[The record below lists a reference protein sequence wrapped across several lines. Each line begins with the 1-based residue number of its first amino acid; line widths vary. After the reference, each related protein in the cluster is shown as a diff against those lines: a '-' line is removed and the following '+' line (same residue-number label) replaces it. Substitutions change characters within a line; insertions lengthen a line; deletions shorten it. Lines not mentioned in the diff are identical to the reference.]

1 MRSFCLVVI
10 LLLLTV
16 ECLGQDEGGLE
27 EPSEGIEGVDDEVVV
42 GGEEKGDEV
51 KEEERVE
58 DSVGKELAK
67 DSSIPEENLDVK
79 NSRREEEKETSKSE
93 GGRERSLEGLD
104 DKLVVDEREDQST
117 STEEK
122 ESDDQSTPTERED
135 PQPTSANEGP
145 CSVCSCSTLDD
156 MGNSMKMNNK
166 KFSDM
171 VDTLDETLIQ
181 IDCSQLNL
189 STWIPMQQ
197 TPSLAVDFSHNLLST
212 LPTFTQVKR
221 GENG

>member
-1 MRSFCLVVI
+1 MVI

-51 KEEERVE
+51 KEEE
-58 DSVGKELAK
+58 SVGKELAK
-67 DSSIPEENLDVK
+67 DSSIPEENLDLK
-79 NSRREEEKETSKSE
+79 NSRREEEEETSKSE
-93 GGRERSLEGLD
+93 GGRERNLEGSD
-104 DKLVVDEREDQST
+104 DKSIVDEREDPST

-122 ESDDQSTPTERED
+122 ESDDPTTSTDRED
-135 PQPTSANEGP
+135 PQPTSPNEGP
-145 CSVCSCSTLDD
+145 CSVCSCPTLDD

-171 VDTLDETLIQ
+171 VETLDETLIQ

-197 TPSLAVDFSHNLLST
+197 APSLAVDFSHNLLTT
-212 LPTFTQVKR
+212 LPTFSQVKR